1 MSRHDTEQEQLAQLK
16 AWWDKW
22 GTWLLSGVLIIVLSF
37 SGWRYWQSSQLSQ
50 ATTASMTFD
59 MLEVSQQAGQ
69 FGEVTREARR
79 LMQDYPR
86 SPYAAASALMVA
98 NHYIA
103 QGDFEEAQAA
113 LEWVI
118 DAHVDQTF
126 KDTAALRLTRLHINA
141 QRYELAQQTLDS
153 ISTAL
158 MPAATRAQYDY
169 HQGLIFKF
177 AGDSE
182 QAQRAFERVLTNSS
196 ATPDLQNIVRLYKD
210 DLAL

>member
-22 GTWLLSGVLIIVLSF
+22 GTWLLSGVLIIVLSI
-37 SGWRYWQSSQLSQ
+37 SGWRYWQTTQLNK
-50 ATTASMTFD
+50 ATTTSMTFD

-86 SPYAAASALMVA
+86 SPYAAGSALMLA

-113 LEWVI
+113 FEWVI
-118 DAHVDQTF
+118 DARVDNAF
-126 KDTAALRLTRLHINA
+126 KETAALRLTRLHINA
-141 QRYELAQQTLDS
+141 QRYELAQQTLDN

-169 HQGLIFKF
+169 HQALIFKYS
-177 AGDSE
+177 GDAD
-182 QAQRAFERVLTNSS
+182 QARLAFERVLANS
-196 ATPDLQNIVRLYKD
+196 AVTPGLRNIVRLYKD